1 MEKGA
6 LVILDKWL
14 MKSKKQL
21 EDGLFRM
28 EELIGGAADE

>member
-1 MEKGA
+1 
-6 LVILDKWL
+6 

-28 EELIGGAADE
+28 EELIGGAADESSASAIPPLPLDK

>member
-1 MEKGA
+1 
-6 LVILDKWL
+6 

-28 EELIGGAADE
+28 EELMRGAAENKVFAEKWMG

>member
-1 MEKGA
+1 
-6 LVILDKWL
+6 

>member
-1 MEKGA
+1 
-6 LVILDKWL
+6 

-28 EELIGGAADE
+28 EELIGGAAAEQQDGQAE

>member
-1 MEKGA
+1 
-6 LVILDKWL
+6 

-28 EELIGGAADE
+28 EELIGALRMNKVFAKNGWDN